1 MGILIVLFIG
11 AIFFPPLWVAF
22 ITYIIYL
29 IMTAKTRRNKQIDYV
44 ILSLIA
50 QKRFNEEVHL
60 QHLYYAPVQKY
71 AIEHGAKIYF
81 ERHNPA
87 NNIMGFF
94 MEVGEEEYYIQIAK
108 VSDGSA
114 SLRVT
119 PREELSDFAK
129 KLTNMMNL

>member
-22 ITYIIYL
+22 IVYIIYL
-29 IMTAKTRRNKQIDYV
+29 IITAKARRNKQIDYV

-50 QKRFNEEVHL
+50 QRRFDEDIHL
-60 QHLYYAPVQKY
+60 KHLYYEPVQKY
-71 AIEHGAKIYF
+71 AIEHGAKINF

-94 MEVGEEEYYIQIAK
+94 MNVGEEEYYIQIMK
-108 VSDGSA
+108 MPDGSA
-114 SLRVT
+114 SLNVT
-119 PREELSDFAK
+119 PKENFLDFARNII
-129 KLTNMMNL
+129 NMDL